1 MLGAIRHFLRFSKV
15 RKSLSLDDM
24 LKISECV
31 SCCVVVIYYLCI
43 ASCFIFYIY
52 IYMYI
57 YIYIYIYIYNAHL
70 ASVRFEHSVC
80 RGSLMT
86 IYIYI

>member
-52 IYMYI
+52 IYICTYI
-57 YIYIYIYIYNAHL
+57 YIYIYIMLIFNL
-70 ASVRFEHSVC
+70 
-80 RGSLMT
+80 
-86 IYIYI
+86 